1 MSCRRQVEVRL
12 ARIAAVRPPRVLPT
26 KRLFFRLCQDL
37 HNRNY
42 VQFRIMSSPAANTGI
57 AGIFIDDW

>member
-1 MSCRRQVEVRL
+1 L
-12 ARIAAVRPPRVLPT
+12 ILT
-26 KRLFFRLCQDL
+26 
-37 HNRNY
+37 RNY